1 MIKQNIK
8 PEATFKMYEL
18 ISGYW
23 IACGIH
29 ALAQLQIAD
38 LLADGPKTINELA
51 EISTTHAPSLYR
63 LLRAVTSVGIFEE
76 MSDGKFQINELGK
89 ALLTDTAGSVKPWAL
104 ANLGEHFPAFGNL
117 AYGISTGEVPFDQ
130 VHGMSLWDY
139 YKTHPLAAENVT
151 KAMAGVSG
159 AVIEGITEYY
169 DFSPYKTLVD
179 IGGGNGALMF
189 GVLQATPNSEGI
201 VFDEPYVIEQTKL
214 NIPDQ
219 VKNRCHV
226 MGGSFFETVPEGA
239 DLYMTKWVLH
249 DWNDE
254 QVMQIFDTCFKAMKS
269 GSKLLII
276 ESVLPDEINTPHA
289 GKLLDLNIFAMTKGK
304 ERTVSEF
311 KNLVER
317 AGLRY
322 NRLILTN
329 TELSSIIECEKL

>member
-1 MIKQNIK
+1 MTTLTIQ

-23 IACGIH
+23 IACSIH
-29 ALAQLQIAD
+29 ALAQLNIAD
-38 LLADGPKTINELA
+38 YLSDSPKTVDEL
-51 EISTTHAPSLYR
+51 SKTSNTHAPSLYR

-76 MSDGKFQINELGK
+76 TNDGKFQINELGK
-89 ALLTDTAGSVKPWAL
+89 ALLSDTAGSVKPWAL

-117 AYGISTGEVPFDQ
+117 SYGISTGNVPFDQ

-139 YKTHPLAAENVT
+139 YKTHPQAAENVT

-159 AVIEGITEYY
+159 AVIEGITDYY
-169 DFSPYKTLVD
+169 DFSPYKNLVD

-189 GVLQATPNSEGI
+189 GVLKATPNSQGV

-214 NIPDQ
+214 NIPEDLKSKCT
-219 VKNRCHV
+219 VE
-226 MGGSFFETVPEGA
+226 GGSFFDSLPKDA

-254 QVMQIFDTCFKAMKS
+254 QVLQIFDVCVKAMKS

-311 KNLVER
+311 KNLAER

-329 TELSSIIECEKL
+329 TELSSIIECEKP

>member
-1 MIKQNIK
+1 MTKPIIQ

-23 IACGIH
+23 IACSIH
-29 ALAQLQIAD
+29 ALAQLNIAD
-38 LLADGPKTINELA
+38 FLAHGPKTIDELSK
-51 EISTTHAPSLYR
+51 ISDTHAPSLYR

-76 MSDGKFQINELGK
+76 TVDGKFQINALGN

-117 AYGISTGEVPFDQ
+117 AYGISTGNVPFDQ
-130 VHGMSLWDY
+130 VHGMPVWDY
-139 YKTHPLAAENVT
+139 YKTHPEAAENLT

-159 AVIEGITEYY
+159 AVIEGITEHY

-189 GVLQATPNSEGI
+189 GVLRASPNSEGI
-201 VFDEPYVIEQTKL
+201 VFDEPYIIEQTKL
-214 NIPDQ
+214 NIPENL
-219 VKNRCHV
+219 KNRCSIA
-226 MGGSFFETVPEGA
+226 GGSFFESLPKDA

-254 QVMQIFDTCFKAMKS
+254 QVLQIFDTCFKSMKS

-276 ESVLPDEINTPHA
+276 ESVLPDEINSPHA
-289 GKLLDLNIFAMTKGK
+289 GKLLDINIFAMTKGK

-317 AGLRY
+317 AGFRY

-329 TELSSIIECEKL
+329 TELSSIIECEKP

>member
-1 MIKQNIK
+1 MNRHTIK

-23 IACGIH
+23 IACAIH
-29 ALAQLQIAD
+29 ALAQLQVAD
-38 LLADGPKTINELA
+38 FLSDGPKTINELS
-51 EISTTHAPSLYR
+51 EISATDASSLYR

-89 ALLTDTAGSVKPWAL
+89 ALLSDTAGSVKPWAL

-117 AYGISTGEVPFDQ
+117 AYGISTGNVPFDH

-139 YKTHPLAAENVT
+139 YKTNPLAAENVT

-159 AVIEGITEYY
+159 AVIEGITDYY
-169 DFSPYKTLVD
+169 DFSPYKKLVD

-189 GVLQATPNSEGI
+189 GVLKSTPHSQGVI
-201 VFDEPYVIEQTKL
+201 FDEPYVIEQTKL
-214 NIPDQ
+214 NIPEDL
-219 VKNRCHV
+219 KNRCSV
-226 MGGSFFETVPEGA
+226 EGGSFFETLPEGA

-254 QVMQIFDTCFKAMKS
+254 QVNQIFDMCFKSMKS
-269 GSKLLII
+269 GSKLIII
-276 ESVLPDEINTPHA
+276 ESVLPDEINTAHA

-329 TELSSIIECEKL
+329 TELSSIIECEKP